1 MLWCIMQKKTLKRTL
16 LALPLL
22 CSCVSMLI
30 AGSTGKITGKVTD
43 SSNKDA
49 LIGVTIALEGTTYG
63 AATDIE
69 GNYLILNVPPGT
81 YTLRASAVGYHPS
94 RVSAVNVSVDLTT
107 KIDFQLSQMTIE
119 LKEEVLIIAQRP
131 IVQRD
136 LTSSSNKVTSDQ
148 IKAFPVEDVSGLV
161 NLQAG
166 VVDGHF
172 RGGRA
177 GEVLYLI
184 DGIAVTDAY
193 SGAAGVSAENNSIQE
208 LEVISGTFNAEYG
221 QAMSGVVNQVTKDG
235 GEKISGEISV
245 YAGDYVSG
253 RKIPFEDLASSQTSG
268 VYHYQDFQQKD
279 ESIGD
284 KVRPTDIYNVQGSL
298 SGPVIGVPDLTF
310 FASGRLYYNDG
321 YLYGKRIFSPTDLSD
336 FSNDS
341 TSRWIIRATGDRKFV
356 PMNFDKRSTLQGK
369 LTARLFG
376 SDKLRFQYLHQL
388 HDYNNYD
395 HRYKYDPD
403 GNYTHYTRGDLASAS
418 YTSVFS
424 PTTFLEVNGAWFSNA
439 DDSYVYQDPYDPRFP
454 DYTRQLATSG
464 SAFYTGGAEDLQLHR
479 ESRYLSLKGDLVS
492 QLTKEHQVKG
502 GFDLTQHRIWIHNY
516 GIENDQSTNFTPRP
530 VDFGRSEFANTIIRP
545 EQYAAYVQDKMEFD
559 DLIVNAGVR
568 FDYFNSHGK
577 VLVEPLLLSRSKR
590 VKKATAESQLS
601 PRVGLAF
608 PITDRGVLHLSYGH
622 FFQTPQFD
630 LMFLNPGYNINAT
643 EAFQVGNPDLKSQ
656 RTVAYELGL
665 QQQLTEE
672 IGLDI
677 TGYYKDMRNLIG
689 TEIFDIGN
697 GNKYSQYVNRD
708 YGNTRGII
716 VSLEKRHS
724 NGFSATLDYTFQ
736 IAKGNSSDPNSVFLD
751 NQTSPPRES
760 QKQLAPLDWDRRH
773 SLNATATVGTPNDF
787 TVTAIGRFGSGLPYT
802 PSLLNQRTG
811 LVNSESRPS
820 VVTVDMYATK
830 YLQLAGYA
838 VNLFAKIYN
847 LFDSENE
854 LDVFSDTGR
863 AGYSL
868 EANFTG
874 RPRGINSVQE
884 YYTRPDFYSAPRQI
898 VVGAGFSF

>member
-1 MLWCIMQKKTLKRTL
+1 MM
-16 LALPLL
+16 
-22 CSCVSMLI
+22 S

-43 SSNKDA
+43 VSTKEA
-49 LIGVTIALEGTTYG
+49 LIGVTISIEGTTIG
-63 AATDIE
+63 AATDVDGGYI
-69 GNYLILNVPPGT
+69 ILNVPPGS
-81 YTLRASAVGYHPS
+81 YTLKASAIGYHPS
-94 RVSAVNVSVDLTT
+94 RISAVTVSVDLTT

-119 LKEEVLIIAQRP
+119 LKDEVVIVAQRP

-136 LTSSSNKVTSDQ
+136 LTSSSNKVSSDQ

-166 VVDGHF
+166 VVEGHF
-172 RGGRA
+172 RGGRS

-184 DGIAVTDAY
+184 DGIPVTDAY
-193 SGAAGVSAENNSIQE
+193 SGGAGVTAENNSIQE

-235 GEKISGEISV
+235 GEKMSGDISV

-253 RKIPFEDLASSQTSG
+253 RKIPFQELTSLQQSK
-268 VYHYQDFQQKD
+268 VYHYQDLQQQQHA
-279 ESIGD
+279 IGD

-298 SGPVIGVPDLTF
+298 SGPVVGVPELTF
-310 FASGRLYYNDG
+310 FLSGRMYYNAG
-321 YLYGKRIFSPTDLSD
+321 YLYGERIFQPTDLSD

-341 TSRWIIRATGDRKFV
+341 TSRWIIRATGDGAFV

-369 LTARLFG
+369 ITARLFG
-376 SDKLRFQYLHQL
+376 SDKLRLQFLHQR

-395 HRYKYDPD
+395 QRYKYNPD
-403 GNYTHYTRGDLASAS
+403 GNYTHYTRGDLGSMS
-418 YTSVFS
+418 YTNVLS
-424 PTTFLEVNGAWFSNA
+424 PTTFLEANTAWFSNGE
-439 DDSYVYQDPYDPRFP
+439 DSYVYENPYDLRFP
-454 DYTRQLATSG
+454 DYTRKLATSG
-464 SAFYTGGAEDLQLHR
+464 DAFFTGGAEDLQLHR
-479 ESRYLSLKGDLVS
+479 ESRYISFKADLVS
-492 QLTKEHQVKG
+492 QINKEHQIKTG
-502 GFDLTQHRIWIHNY
+502 IDLTQHRIWIHNF
-516 GIENDQSTNFTPRP
+516 GIENDQTTNFIPRP
-530 VDFGRSEFANTIIRP
+530 VEFGSSEFAHTIIRP
-545 EQYAAYVQDKMEFD
+545 IQYAGYVQDKMEFD

-577 VLVEPLLLSRSKR
+577 VLVDQLLLSRD
-590 VKKATAESQLS
+590 KKLTAAPSESQIS

-630 LMFLNPGYNINAT
+630 LMFLNPSYNINAT
-643 EAFQVGNPDLKSQ
+643 ESFQVGNPALKSQ

-672 IGLDI
+672 IGLDV

-697 GNKYSQYVNRD
+697 GNKYAQYVNRD
-708 YGNTRGII
+708 YGNTRGFI

-736 IAKGNSSDPNSVFLD
+736 IAKGNASDPNSVFLD

-773 SLNATATVGTPNDF
+773 SLNATATVGTPNDVI
-787 TVTAIGRFGSGLPYT
+787 VTIIGRYGSGLPYT
-802 PSLLNQRTG
+802 PSLLNARTG
-811 LVNSESRPS
+811 LVNSESRPTVVS
-820 VVTVDMYATK
+820 VDLSATK
-830 YLQLAGYA
+830 YLQMTGYA
-838 VNLFAKIYN
+838 VNIFAKVYN
-847 LFDSENE
+847 LFDTENE
-854 LDVFSDTGR
+854 LDVFGDTGR

-884 YYTRPDFYSAPRQI
+884 FFTRPDYYSAPRQI
-898 VVGAGFSF
+898 VVGAGLSF